1 LVAVAVAAVV
11 VLGLVV
17 SALQLSG
24 TQWADLSLD
33 SSDAAV
39 GVADVRL
46 GEDRTELDAR
56 LEKAVRDAG
65 GEDVS
70 VDYFTL
76 APQTKTG
83 AGRSLSFTEIGD
95 VASESRRISLVAGRY
110 PLDVG
115 EVMVSSSL
123 AEELPIGSTLQ
134 LFSGALTLTV
144 VGEFDDLFNMSSRRL
159 IVPRGTWSSMRVV
172 SAEEAGRLD
181 YAAGVRVRW
190 RGKDAVESGIEA
202 VAALTGTTVES
213 LWEGDWVET
222 REEIESHQS
231 FRDAATTIAT
241 WGGPA
246 LGGLLSGLFAG
257 TFLART
263 RRAMWTVGVP
273 RSRTSGAAM
282 LALVISTV
290 GGGLVGLAV
299 GVAAGFAAR
308 PFVAQV
314 AGKPAGPPS
323 GIVDVLAPMILA
335 PVLAVVGAVVVS
347 ATADRWVTPR
357 VEQETAR
364 TSPVYSLA
372 LACVLIAGGVFVTS
386 VELSRSSLTAGAA
399 FIACGVIVGA
409 TGAVVGAIS
418 RVRARG
424 FAPRLAIRKLA
435 AERRVTTFTVIALA
449 VLQTIGLSL
458 IMVVGSTVDG
468 ENADTEAQVPPGHI
482 LIEPSLSANPNE
494 IRTSVEE
501 YTGISDPVR
510 FQTLE
515 GFIPARDGTVFV
527 IDGEEDVARLI
538 GRDLSAAEAEVLDGD
553 GILFTGP
560 PDLDEVHVVTAEDV
574 ADIPRY
580 AVLEGIDPSFRNY
593 SGFIREATADHANLD
608 VNPEDKWQY
617 VGASAEQVRLAAE
630 SANALGFATDYVVV
644 YVPPDVIVPSVRS
657 MATSLLAS
665 LLAVA
670 VLVTSAGA
678 QIRSLRP
685 DLAGLRAVG
694 VDSRFLARVTAIR
707 VGVMVAVATALA
719 VVSVA
724 AGTGIVLSI
733 LANRPLSI
741 PWTPVAAFVG
751 SIAASGAVAT
761 WWSSRRLRAMD
772 RG

>member
-1 LVAVAVAAVV
+1 VAVAAVV

-24 TQWADLSLD
+24 AQWADLSLD
-33 SSDAAV
+33 TSDAAV

-46 GEDRTELDAR
+46 GEDRTAFDAR
-56 LEKAVRDAG
+56 LEQAVRDAG
-65 GEDVS
+65 GEDIS
-70 VDYFTL
+70 VDYSTL

-83 AGRSLSFTEIGD
+83 AGRALSFTEIGD
-95 VASESRRISLVAGRY
+95 FASESRRLSLVAGRY

-123 AEELPIGSTLQ
+123 TEELPLGSTLE
-134 LFSGALTLTV
+134 LFSGALAVTV
-144 VGEFDDLFNMSSRRL
+144 VGEFDDLFNMSARRL
-159 IVPRGTWSSMRVV
+159 IVPRGTWSSMSVV
-172 SAEEAGRLD
+172 GAEEAGRLD
-181 YAAGVRVRW
+181 YGAGVRVRW
-190 RGKDAVESGIEA
+190 RGSDSVESGIEA

-222 REEIESHQS
+222 REEFESLRS
-231 FRDAATTIAT
+231 FRDAATTLAT

-290 GGGLVGLAV
+290 GGGLLGLAV

-308 PFVAQV
+308 PFVAHV

-335 PVLAVVGAVVVS
+335 PVLAVVGAVVAS

-357 VEQETAR
+357 VAQETAR

-372 LACVLIAGGVFVTS
+372 LACVLISVGVFVAS
-386 VELSRSSLTAGAA
+386 VELSRSGLTAGAA

-424 FAPRLAIRKLA
+424 FASRLAIRKLA
-435 AERRVTTFTVIALA
+435 AERRATTFTVIALA

-458 IMVVGSTVDG
+458 IMVVGSAVDG

-482 LIEPSLSANPNE
+482 LIEPSLSAHPDE

-510 FQTLE
+510 LRTLE
-515 GFIPARDGTVFV
+515 GYIPARGGMVFV
-527 IDGEEDVARLI
+527 IDGEDDVARLI
-538 GRDLSAAEAEVLDGD
+538 GRDLSAAEAAVLDGD
-553 GILFTGP
+553 GVLFTGP
-560 PDLDEVHVVTAEDV
+560 ADLDGVHVVTEEDV

-593 SGFIREATADHANLD
+593 SGFIREATAEHVNLD
-608 VNPEDKWQY
+608 VDPESKWQY
-617 VGASAEQVRLAAE
+617 VDASAEQVRLAEE
-630 SANALGFATDYVVV
+630 SANALGFATDFVVV
-644 YVPPDVIVPSVRS
+644 HVPPDVIAPSVRS
-657 MATSLLAS
+657 MATSFLTS
-665 LLAVA
+665 LLAVV
-670 VLVTSAGA
+670 VLMASAGA

-694 VDSRFLARVTAIR
+694 VDSRFLARVTTIR
-707 VGVMVAVATALA
+707 VGVTVAVATVLAIGSVTVSTAVAL
-719 VVSVA
+719 S
-724 AGTGIVLSI
+724 TQSDI
-733 LANRPLSI
+733 PLSI
-741 PWTPVAAFVG
+741 PWVPVAAFVG